1 MVTKSKYEYFLLLL
15 PVALAAWSISR
26 VWTVLPSIMG
36 DEYVYTSA
44 SRNLPFAEQYFS
56 NYIFS
61 WIMSATNMCGTDFYV
76 CTKSINSVFFALAIV
91 FTFLIATRYLTFG
104 WSVFVASVTALSPI
118 AIPVSYFMP
127 EIMYFS
133 AMTAVVLVAL
143 WVADQNTWWLWAL
156 SGVALGVAAL
166 VKPHAIF
173 MLPAFAIFAF
183 VVTYKKVDGTW
194 IAGLRSA
201 TASIA
206 GFVVSKF
213 GLGFIF
219 AGTEGLKLFGG
230 YGSPVDALTAV
241 VENTEPAVAE
251 VQGTG
256 ATGLE
261 LLLSV
266 SSGHLLM
273 HLAAVFMIAGL
284 PLLLSLRVMVSV
296 ASKREPVGPVSSLFI
311 LVGLITFSIIS
322 VVAVFEAYVT
332 VGGDDHSDRLILRY
346 YEFLIPQFVVMG
358 LLLPRFNDSKLV
370 WRTFQGSLIV
380 GAALFFSIFYPSNFD
395 QQYADSSTMPGLA
408 ANDGIFIGIAVV
420 LSAAILY
427 WVFTPEEGN
436 VIVGRFVIPL
446 FLISAL
452 VLSQSRL
459 IEINGTPAY
468 FDRAGWDSR
477 SYLEEVE
484 GDRILVIGQTRT
496 EVFTVKFWIDEAN
509 IRDLLVLEGTVIADE
524 NVADTDYVVTLGNI
538 GIDFEHEV
546 VTEGE
551 GYRLVK
557 VLR

>member
-1 MVTKSKYEYFLLLL
+1 M
-15 PVALAAWSISR
+15 
-26 VWTVLPSIMG
+26 
-36 DEYVYTSA
+36 
-44 SRNLPFAEQYFS
+44 
-56 NYIFS
+56 
-61 WIMSATNMCGTDFYV
+61 
-76 CTKSINSVFFALAIV
+76 
-91 FTFLIATRYLTFG
+91 
-104 WSVFVASVTALSPI
+104 
-118 AIPVSYFMP
+118 
-127 EIMYFS
+127 
-133 AMTAVVLVAL
+133 
-143 WVADQNTWWLWAL
+143 
-156 SGVALGVAAL
+156 
-166 VKPHAIF
+166 
-173 MLPAFAIFAF
+173 
-183 VVTYKKVDGTW
+183 
-194 IAGLRSA
+194 
-201 TASIA
+201 
-206 GFVVSKF
+206 
-213 GLGFIF
+213 
-219 AGTEGLKLFGG
+219 
-230 YGSPVDALTAV
+230 
-241 VENTEPAVAE
+241 
-251 VQGTG
+251 
-256 ATGLE
+256 
-261 LLLSV
+261 
-266 SSGHLLM
+266 
-273 HLAAVFMIAGL
+273 
-284 PLLLSLRVMVSV
+284 
-296 ASKREPVGPVSSLFI
+296 
-311 LVGLITFSIIS
+311 IS

-346 YEFLIPQFVVMG
+346 YEFLIPQFVIMG

-370 WRTFQGSLIV
+370 WRTVQGSLIV